1 MSVCLFASA
10 VSVCPSFLPSFS
22 SQQQPVKPSTGME
35 VWCVVYGVWCVV
47 CGVWCVVCVYVYVY
61 VYVWLMVCGWNTDV
75 FSLSLSPVIQ
85 ALLW

>member
-47 CGVWCVVCVYVYVY
+47 CGVWCVVCAVWCVVYDVWCVCDG
-61 VYVWLMVCGWNTDV
+61 VWLMVCGV
-75 FSLSLSPVIQ
+75 
-85 ALLW
+85 